1 MHPRLAVL
9 PQYLLPKQALT
20 EFLGGLAS
28 KPMGGRTTWAIKR
41 FIDRYQV
48 DMSEAENSDPAS
60 YTTFNEFFGR
70 ALRPGARPIAD
81 TALVSPVDGAISQL
95 GLIQGAEVFQAKGH
109 SYSTTALVGG
119 DAQEAAR
126 YQDGLFATLYLSP
139 SDYHRVHMPCAGVL
153 KRMIHVPGDLFSV
166 NPTTAR
172 GVPGLFARNERVV
185 CFFDSEQGP
194 FVLVLVGATVVGS
207 MVTVWHG
214 VVNAARDGKIREW
227 NYEGQNIVLKKGQ
240 EMGRFLLGSTVVMLF
255 PKESAYRF
263 DPSWHP
269 QGVIRQGQAMGYQG

>member
-1 MHPRLAVL
+1 
-9 PQYLLPKQALT
+9 
-20 EFLGGLAS
+20 
-28 KPMGGRTTWAIKR
+28 MGGRTTWAIKR

-60 YTTFNEFFGR
+60 YATFNEFFGR
-70 ALRPGARPIAD
+70 ALRPGARPIAE

-95 GLIQGAEVFQAKGH
+95 GPIQGAEVFQAKGH

-172 GVPGLFARNERVV
+172 GVPGLLPVMN
-185 CFFDSEQGP
+185 
-194 FVLVLVGATVVGS
+194 
-207 MVTVWHG
+207 VW
-214 VVNAARDGKIREW
+214 
-227 NYEGQNIVLKKGQ
+227 
-240 EMGRFLLGSTVVMLF
+240 
-255 PKESAYRF
+255 SAF
-263 DPSWHP
+263 
-269 QGVIRQGQAMGYQG
+269 